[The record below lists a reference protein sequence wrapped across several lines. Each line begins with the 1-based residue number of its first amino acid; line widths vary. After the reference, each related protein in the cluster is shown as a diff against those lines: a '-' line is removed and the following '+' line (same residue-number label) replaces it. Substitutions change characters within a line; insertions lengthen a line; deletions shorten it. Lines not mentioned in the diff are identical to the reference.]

1 MEGGRGGYY
10 DKAGCL
16 RDMVQNHLL
25 QLVMLTA
32 MEPPA
37 DLTAD
42 GIRDEKVKVL
52 KSLRPF
58 KDAADVARN
67 VVRAQYTTG
76 TSGGKSVPGYREE
89 DRIAPD
95 SMTEAYAA
103 IRINIDNWRWEGV
116 PFYLRVGKQLPKKAT
131 EISIH
136 FRKPPHVLFNRGTG
150 EDSANVLVVR
160 IQPDE
165 GISLRIQSKIPG
177 PAVRMERV
185 KMDFQY
191 STSFGKAS
199 PEAYERLLLDAMS
212 GDATLFARRDEVE
225 WAWRYIDQIEEA
237 WHQSPEPPPMCSYP
251 AGTWGPAEADALLAA
266 DGREW
271 RRL

>member
-1 MEGGRGGYY
+1 VLRFGNAMFEPVWNSRYIDHVQITCAENLGMEGGRGGYY
-10 DKAGCL
+10 DTAGCL

-25 QLVMLTA
+25 QLVTLVA

-52 KSLRPF
+52 KNLRPF
-58 KDAADVARN
+58 QDAADVAKH
-67 VVRAQYTTG
+67 VVRAQYTAG
-76 TSGGKSVPGYREE
+76 TVGGRSVPGYRQE

-103 IRINIDNWRWEGV
+103 LRIRIDNWRWEGV
-116 PFYLRVGKQLPKKAT
+116 PFYVRVGKQLPKKAT

-136 FRKPPHVLFNRGTG
+136 FKRPPHVLFNRGTP
-150 EDSANVLVVR
+150 DDPANVLV
-160 IQPDE
+160 IHY
-165 GISLRIQSKIPG
+165 
-177 PAVRMERV
+177 AN
-185 KMDFQY
+185 
-191 STSFGKAS
+191 SFGKAS
-199 PEAYERLLLDAMS
+199 PEAYERLLLDAMA

-225 WAWRYIDQIEEA
+225 HAWRYIDQIEDA
-237 WHQSPEPPPMCSYP
+237 WHAGSNPPPMHEYP
-251 AGTWGPAEADALLAA
+251 AGSWGPAEADRMLEE
-266 DGREW
+266 DGRNW